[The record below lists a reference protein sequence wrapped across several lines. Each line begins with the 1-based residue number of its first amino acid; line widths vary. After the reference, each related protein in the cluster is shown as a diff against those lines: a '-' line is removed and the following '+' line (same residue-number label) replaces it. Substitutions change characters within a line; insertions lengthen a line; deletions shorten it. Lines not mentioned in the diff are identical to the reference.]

1 MQNTPQPTKKDH
13 WLAKRTP
20 FFYGWIILPISII
33 AAVFTS
39 PGQTFMVSIFNPSF
53 RETLDLSLTE
63 LTGAY
68 MIGTLL
74 ASLPQSYIGVWAD
87 RLGIRKVLLMIV
99 SLFSLACVFISQV
112 NSLPMLFLAFFFLR
126 LLGQGAL
133 ELMSVNM
140 LPMWFNKT
148 LGTISGVR
156 NVAVNL
162 LIGAIPLG
170 VLGLINRIGWRN
182 TYVLAGAVVF
192 SIMLPIAIFFYI
204 NRPEEIGQTLDGKT
218 NQAIE
223 DENNANASIPETALN
238 LKAALKTRAFWI
250 LSMTWFAW
258 AGIATAITFN
268 LLPIFTAKGLT
279 EEQAAST
286 FIILMVI
293 SSLFQIVGGA
303 LADRIPLNRL
313 AFGGPVLYSA
323 AIVALITVPASAV
336 VLAYTLILGV
346 GQGMFGGLG
355 TTVWVRYFGREHL
368 GKIRGA
374 VWTAGVAGSSIGPFL
389 MGVSYDTFGDFFIS
403 LVVCAVFMFGLAIA
417 NLWATPPRMAKI

>member
-1 MQNTPQPTKKDH
+1 
-13 WLAKRTP
+13 
-20 FFYGWIILPISII
+20 
-33 AAVFTS
+33 
-39 PGQTFMVSIFNPSF
+39 
-53 RETLDLSLTE
+53 
-63 LTGAY
+63 
-68 MIGTLL
+68 
-74 ASLPQSYIGVWAD
+74 
-87 RLGIRKVLLMIV
+87 
-99 SLFSLACVFISQV
+99 
-112 NSLPMLFLAFFFLR
+112 
-126 LLGQGAL
+126 
-133 ELMSVNM
+133 
-140 LPMWFNKT
+140 
-148 LGTISGVR
+148 
-156 NVAVNL
+156 
-162 LIGAIPLG
+162 
-170 VLGLINRIGWRN
+170 LGLINRIGWRN

-204 NRPEEIGQTLDGKT
+204 NRPEEIGQILDGKT

-313 AFGGPVLYSA
+313 AFGGPMLYSA

-374 VWTAGVAGSSIGPFL
+374 VWTAGVAGSSVGPFL

>member
-1 MQNTPQPTKKDH
+1 MQNTILPTKTDH

-39 PGQTFMVSIFNPSF
+39 PGQTFMVSVFNPSF
-53 RETLDLSLTE
+53 RETLDLSLTQ

-68 MIGTLL
+68 MFGTFL

-87 RLGIRKVLLMIV
+87 RLGIRKVLITIV
-99 SLFSLACVFISQV
+99 SLFSLACVFISRA
-112 NSLPMLFLAFFFLR
+112 NSLPMLFLAFFFMR

-140 LPMWFNKT
+140 LPMWFRKY

-170 VLGLINRIGWRN
+170 VLGLINRIGWRS

-192 SIMLPIAIFFYI
+192 SIMLPLAVFFFI
-204 NRPEEIGQTLDGKT
+204 NRPEEIGQIVDGDGPKSKADETQSDATPEISLDLKT
-218 NQAIE
+218 
-223 DENNANASIPETALN
+223 
-238 LKAALKTRAFWI
+238 ALKTRSFWI

-279 EEQAAST
+279 EAQAAST
-286 FIILMVI
+286 FAILMVI

-303 LADRIPLNRL
+303 LADRIPLNKL
-313 AFGGPVLYSA
+313 AFGGPTLYAA
-323 AIVALITVPASAV
+323 AIVALIYVPPSAV
-336 VLAYTLILGV
+336 VLVYTLILGV

-374 VWTAGVAGSSIGPFL
+374 VWTAGVAGSSVGPFL
-389 MGVSYDTFGDFFIS
+389 MGVSYDAFGDFFLS
-403 LVVCAVFMFGLAIA
+403 LVVCAVFMFALGIA
-417 NLWATPPRMAKI
+417 NLWATPPKAMEPG

>member
-1 MQNTPQPTKKDH
+1 MQTTPLPTKTDH

-68 MIGTLL
+68 MFGTLL

-87 RLGIRKVLLMIV
+87 RLGIRKVLLAIV
-99 SLFSLACVFISQV
+99 SLFSLVCVFIAQV

-133 ELMSVNM
+133 ELMSQNM
-140 LPMWFNKT
+140 LPMWFRKS

-162 LIGAIPLG
+162 LVGAIPLG

-192 SIMLPIAIFFYI
+192 TILMPIVIFFYI
-204 NRPEEIGQTLDGKT
+204 TRPEEIGQTVDGDAGEA
-218 NQAIE
+218 NA
-223 DENNANASIPETALN
+223 DENPTDPATPENALDLKSALR
-238 LKAALKTRAFWI
+238 TRAFWI

-258 AGIATAITFN
+258 AAIATAITFN

-313 AFGGPVLYSA
+313 AFGGPFLYSA

-336 VLAYTLILGV
+336 VLVYTLILGV

-403 LVVCAVFMFGLAIA
+403 LVVCAVFMFGLAFA
-417 NLWATPPRMAKI
+417 NLWATPPSRGEI